1 MRKITKKLALWG
13 IVLAVAVA
21 WPKPGGAA
29 APLSL
34 PEVENRLVRGGYLDT
49 LYAAQWAVAQGEA
62 VIPLLSDLLDKGE
75 QYRQEGGSTGAFP
88 FNVLWALAHL
98 SSSRAR
104 QALEKYFE
112 ATHDPTA
119 ALALK
124 GWRLRNNEQSPRF
137 GVLLSEGALL
147 EAPREKAQ
155 VVKKL
160 KAGQQVKIMQEKIV
174 SPKEVG
180 PRGGPQL
187 YDRVELVPSA
197 EQGYIPRAGDDFSP
211 FI

>member
-21 WPKPGGAA
+21 WPGPGGAA

>member
-1 MRKITKKLALWG
+1 MGKRALLG
-13 IVLAVAVA
+13 LVLTVALA
-21 WPKPGGAA
+21 WPGLGGAA

-34 PEVENRLVRGGYLDT
+34 TQVENRLVRGGYLDT

-62 VIPLLSDLLDKGE
+62 VIPLLSELLDKGE
-75 QYRQEGGSTGAFP
+75 QYRQEGGVTGAFP

-98 SSSRAR
+98 PSSRAR
-104 QALEKYFE
+104 QALERYYE
-112 ATHDPTA
+112 ASQDPTA

-124 GWRLRNNEQSPRF
+124 GWRLRYNEQSPRF
-137 GVLLSEGALL
+137 GVLLNAGALL
-147 EAPREKAQ
+147 ENPREKAQ

-160 KAGQQVKIMQEKIV
+160 KAGQQVKILQERIV
-174 SPKEVG
+174 NPKEVG

-197 EQGYIPRAGDDFSP
+197 ERGYIPRAGDDFAP

>member
-1 MRKITKKLALWG
+1 MGKRALLG
-13 IVLAVAVA
+13 LVLAVALA
-21 WPKPGGAA
+21 WPGPGGAA
-29 APLSL
+29 GPLSL
-34 PEVENRLVRGGYLDT
+34 PQVENRLVRGGYLDT

-62 VIPLLSDLLDKGE
+62 VIPLLSAMLDKAE
-75 QYRQEGGSTGAFP
+75 EYREAGGSTGAFP

-98 SSSRAR
+98 PSSRAR
-104 QALEKYFE
+104 QALERYYD
-112 ATHDPTA
+112 ASQDPTA

-124 GWRLRNNEQSPRF
+124 GWRLRYNEQSPRF

-160 KAGQQVKIMQEKIV
+160 KAGQQVKIMQERIV
-174 SPKEVG
+174 NPKELG